1 MHMCRQ
7 ANMGFD
13 DIVIADSHHN
23 VSSTRNQHLVDSEE
37 VMLLPVV
44 GDALALAGAAAY
56 SLYIFRIGELVA
68 KDLPGD
74 LLQAWKSAVLTVMFG
89 LWGAYDYARWAV
101 NDFSDETHPWAGW
114 QHVMSWLLLFISAI
128 FPGFCADLAQTK
140 GQEVISAAESQILL
154 ASEPLFA
161 ALFGFLLLD
170 EQLGAAEYL
179 GGAFVIGGGLV
190 VSGIF
195 GCCEEPEQPDSASAL
210 LVGGLASQSNRMP
223 SVDLIQFVNQKGAM
237 FEDEVSPGKIAFPNP
252 LDETNEKE

>member
-1 MHMCRQ
+1 MLERSGAQFSASACSRPLTSPPPPASLLDRQ
-7 ANMGFD
+7 LN
-13 DIVIADSHHN
+13 SRP
-23 VSSTRNQHLVDSEE
+23 S
-37 VMLLPVV
+37 
-44 GDALALAGAAAY
+44 
-56 SLYIFRIGELVA
+56 
-68 KDLPGD
+68 
-74 LLQAWKSAVLTVMFG
+74 
-89 LWGAYDYARWAV
+89 
-101 NDFSDETHPWAGW
+101 
-114 QHVMSWLLLFISAI
+114 
-128 FPGFCADLAQTK
+128 
-140 GQEVISAAESQILL
+140 AESQILL